1 MEGAETA
8 GGSLFKTTRV
18 SRRSRDAAA
27 APELARPGESSVGK
41 SVAAGSAAARC
52 PSAPPRGAARSAA
65 AARAS
70 RAAAASTL
78 GHAHSRYR
86 RSTGTNAPELSAAR
100 RVSSPRFSR
109 GDPRYV
115 YRRGSRRVGG
125 SPGSAASGGSARP
138 ERTPAFAAEFACSF
152 RKSLVA
158 VPTNAARAA
167 GVVGA
172 ATARPSAKTARSA
185 ICGAP
190 NVTCVGANSRL
201 SRSARRTESA
211 RRWHGAV
218 AASASHGRNR

>member
-1 MEGAETA
+1 M
-8 GGSLFKTTRV
+8 
-18 SRRSRDAAA
+18 
-27 APELARPGESSVGK
+27 
-41 SVAAGSAAARC
+41 
-52 PSAPPRGAARSAA
+52 
-65 AARAS
+65 
-70 RAAAASTL
+70 
-78 GHAHSRYR
+78 
-86 RSTGTNAPELSAAR
+86 
-100 RVSSPRFSR
+100 
-109 GDPRYV
+109 